1 MNTMTCKEECKE
13 IHGSEK
19 LEEKN
24 GNKLSEKLERD
35 GGF

>member
-24 GNKLSEKLERD
+24 GNKLVARN
-35 GGF
+35 